1 MLPPSIRAVV
11 FDAVGTVL
19 FPDPAAADVYAET
32 ARRFGLDVSPTD
44 LTTRFLP
51 ALAAEDGIDRA
62 AGWVTSEVRERIRW
76 QRIVTTVLPGA
87 SPACFDHLFA
97 HFADPAAW
105 RVADG
110 AEAVFDALAARGL
123 KLGLASNYDAR
134 LRAVLAGRPE
144 LRPLAGRVV
153 VSAEVG
159 VRKPGR
165 AFFHAV
171 EDAVGEPPGRIAFV
185 GDDRANDFDG
195 AVAAGMYAVLF
206 DPADRH
212 PAVAPRVRAL
222 AELLGPLTPAPSPSA
237 RRRSA

>member
-1 MLPPSIRAVV
+1 MLTPSIRAVV

-19 FPDPAAADVYAET
+19 FPDPPATVVYSET
-32 ARRFGLDVSPTD
+32 ARRFGLEVSPAD
-44 LTTRFLP
+44 VTTRFFP

-62 AGWVTSEVRERIRW
+62 AGWATSEARERIRW
-76 QRIVTTVLPGA
+76 QRIVTTVLPGT
-87 SPACFDHLFA
+87 PPPCFDQLFA

-110 AEAVFDALAARGL
+110 AENVFDTLTARGL

-171 EDAVGEPPGRIAFV
+171 EDVVGEPPGRIAFV

-195 AVAAGMYAVLF
+195 AVAAGLFAVLY
-206 DPADRH
+206 DPADRR
-212 PAVAPRVRAL
+212 PAVAPRVRSL
-222 AELLGPLTPAPSPSA
+222 TELLGPVTPAPSPSA
-237 RRRSA
+237 SRPSA

>member
-19 FPDPAAADVYAET
+19 FPDPPAAVVYAET
-32 ARRFGLDVSPTD
+32 ARRFGLKVSPTD
-44 LTTRFLP
+44 VTARFFP
-51 ALAAEDGIDRA
+51 ALAAEDAIDRA
-62 AGWVTSEVRERIRW
+62 AGWVTSEARERIRW
-76 QRIVTTVLPGA
+76 QRIVTTVLSGS
-87 SPACFDHLFA
+87 SPECFDQLFA

-110 AEAVFDALAARGL
+110 AEAVFEALTARGL

-134 LRAVLAGRPE
+134 LRAVLSGRPE
-144 LRPLAGRVV
+144 LRPVAGRVV
-153 VSAEVG
+153 VSSEAG

-171 EDAVGEPPGRIAFV
+171 EDAVAEPPGRIAFV

-195 AVAAGMYAVLF
+195 AVAAGLFAVLY

-212 PAVAPRVRAL
+212 PAVAPRVRTL
-222 AELLGPLTPAPSPSA
+222 SELL
-237 RRRSA
+237 